1 MAQGTWCYRAC
12 PYGRPGN
19 AVYCGTEDAN
29 GNCPSTCDCPE
40 KGDVR
45 GGDFSGSLPKPPTTG
60 GFRRADGMLKGKQEI
75 FGLEVPKVLVIA
87 GVAVAAYFIMK
98 KVK

>member
-1 MAQGTWCYRAC
+1 MAQDKFECRKVCASHA
-12 PYGRPGN
+12 PYYEGSFCGYADTLLGCD
-19 AVYCGTEDAN
+19 AVCSHITCKEDVQLTAPN
-29 GNCPSTCDCPE
+29 YE
-40 KGDVR
+40 
-45 GGDFSGSLPKPPTTG
+45 

>member
-1 MAQGTWCYRAC
+1 MALDKFECRKVCKSHAPHY
-12 PYGRPGN
+12 
-19 AVYCGTEDAN
+19 E
-29 GNCPSTCDCPE
+29 
-40 KGDVR
+40 
-45 GGDFSGSLPKPPTTG
+45 GDFCGYADTLAGCDSVCAHITCKEDLTAPNMD